1 MQKRAKNTFFFAPPG
16 HPKSTKI
23 EKKGGSKI
31 DDFFDPLLEPT
42 LPDFRLPQAL
52 QKQPK

>member
-1 MQKRAKNTFFFAPPG
+1 MQKRAKRNFFFGPPG

-23 EKKGGSKI
+23 EKKGVSEI
-31 DDFFDPLLEPT
+31 DDFFGPLLEPT
-42 LPDFRLPQAL
+42 LPDFRLPQAP